1 MRRSQIAILYILFE
15 VIWLVLLV
23 ATVMASARGA
33 PTFNDWI
40 VISVIFALMVFVH
53 RPRRAI
59 YTRSYY
65 FLKILLLPLVFFAF
79 SWFMAHGGRS
89 DANSWV
95 PLGVLIVFVFS
106 VLLRRLLP
114 LTIGRIPG
122 DKRVWRI
129 SVSTL
134 LALLYLSLIYIA
146 FWLARWRPGAG

>member
-79 SWFMAHGGRS
+79 SWFMGTGEDLMQTRGS
-89 DANSWV
+89 PWV
-95 PLGVLIVFVFS
+95 S
-106 VLLRRLLP
+106 
-114 LTIGRIPG
+114 
-122 DKRVWRI
+122 
-129 SVSTL
+129 
-134 LALLYLSLIYIA
+134 
-146 FWLARWRPGAG
+146 